1 MSANTQE
8 HNMANDKYKQLGE
21 DFFADI
27 WGKRERGIP
36 IPEIQW
42 GPIRHQD
49 VEYLLNQYPF
59 LQIISTEPNFPE
71 EITPQLITANSGWTI
86 HDYGDAM
93 STSPG
98 EWLFGYFEKNEEE
111 EGGKSGGTIAG
122 KGTIVNQAYL
132 TAQQMVAIAM
142 EKGWPG
148 IEIVAG
154 NPLMCWAAWML
165 AQDYNFPLQGYEP
178 TRVEKRK
185 RERIKSAAP
194 TTEILTRTTGPRK

>member
-1 MSANTQE
+1 
-8 HNMANDKYKQLGE
+8 
-21 DFFADI
+21 
-27 WGKRERGIP
+27 
-36 IPEIQW
+36 
-42 GPIRHQD
+42 
-49 VEYLLNQYPF
+49 
-59 LQIISTEPNFPE
+59 
-71 EITPQLITANSGWTI
+71 
-86 HDYGDAM
+86 
-93 STSPG
+93 
-98 EWLFGYFEKNEEE
+98 
-111 EGGKSGGTIAG
+111 
-122 KGTIVNQAYL
+122 
-132 TAQQMVAIAM
+132 MVAIAM